1 MFVLLIFI
9 LLQPASLELL
19 PAKLTAVPTWCPPH
33 PGDTYLLT
41 CRGTSTAR
49 DQRSTQWFRNNTL
62 MHGSNFYGRL
72 VSVTPNSTIS
82 DWYACQTKT
91 TTRSNSIDFRVRSS
105 RLTLQERC
113 SSYGYSN
120 ANNTRVLRCYSGG
133 NVTLRN
139 VVFHLN
145 GTAVINGTTTDI
157 YTFVLTEKTGGTYYC
172 SAFIGTEKL
181 YSQKINVF
189 FTSFTFKHTDNVQN
203 GSEFNKTE
211 QIQQT
216 ANVQHT
222 ANYVVFS
229 VPVFSIG
236 VLTGIAISL
245 IMCWLFT
252 LRCNKNSESSNN
264 RHAHQTSYIQ
274 PSHNQHSH
282 TSESTTHTYRNDH
295 QEESI
300 EELPNQHTRKTNSCQ
315 TVLLEVK
322 NVAFDGPQGNLHNTN
337 DEVMEQYD
345 DVVVENIEQTSYD
358 NNIEQMD
365 YSDIIRP
372 NFNYYSGLI
381 LEEVDEV
388 FYNELANQYH
398 GLILENLDHDEYNHL
413 NKLNMI
419 EQYDWLE

>member
-1 MFVLLIFI
+1 MFVLVLFM
-9 LLQPASLELL
+9 LLQPVSVELL
-19 PAKLTAVPTWCPPH
+19 PAKLTSVPTWCPPH

-62 MHGSNFYGRL
+62 MRGSNFYGRL
-72 VSVTPNSTIS
+72 VSVTPNATIS
-82 DWYACQTKT
+82 DRYACQTKT
-91 TTRSNSIDFRVRSS
+91 TTRSNNIDFRVSSS

-113 SSYGYSN
+113 SSYGYTY

-145 GTAVINGTTTDI
+145 GTAVINGTTRNI
-157 YTFVLTEKTGGTYYC
+157 HTFVLTEKTGGTYFC
-172 SAFIGTEKL
+172 SAFIGNEKF
-181 YSQKINVF
+181 YSQTINVF
-189 FTSFTFKHTDNVQN
+189 FTSFTFKPTNDIPNESH
-203 GSEFNKTE
+203 FNKTG

-216 ANVQHT
+216 ASVQHPE
-222 ANYVVFS
+222 NYVVFS

-252 LRCNKNSESSNN
+252 IRCNENSESSTNSY
-264 RHAHQTSYIQ
+264 ASQTSYIQ
-274 PSHNQHSH
+274 PSHNQRSN
-282 TSESTTHTYRNDH
+282 TNECSRHTYRNAH

-300 EELPNQHTRKTNSCQ
+300 EELPNQHTSETDSCCQ
-315 TVLLEVK
+315 LVLLEVK
-322 NVAFDGPQGNLHNTN
+322 NVAYDGPQENTIN
-337 DEVMEQYD
+337 EVMEQYD
-345 DVVVENIEQTSYD
+345 DVVVENIEQTSYED
-358 NNIEQMD
+358 NVEHMD
-365 YSDIIRP
+365 YSDTINP

-388 FYNELANQYH
+388 FYNELENQYH
-398 GLILENLDHDEYNHL
+398 GLILENLDHNEYNHL
-413 NKLNMI
+413 NELNMI